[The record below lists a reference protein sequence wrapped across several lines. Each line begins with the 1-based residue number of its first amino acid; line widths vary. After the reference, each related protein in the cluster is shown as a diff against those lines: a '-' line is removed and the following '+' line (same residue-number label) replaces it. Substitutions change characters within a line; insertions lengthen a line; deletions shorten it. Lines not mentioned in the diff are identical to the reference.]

1 MKQFE
6 FHLGI
11 SAQQYLA
18 YYRGAVRQVVV
29 RCTNGASIQ
38 FPAALLTPFVS
49 VAGIHGDFV
58 LTCDEN
64 GKGSELRRRTA

>member
-6 FHLGI
+6 FRLGI

-18 YYRGAVRQVVV
+18 YYRGTVRQVVV
-29 RCTNGASIQ
+29 RCSNGTSIQ
-38 FPAALLTPFVS
+38 LPAALLTQFVTT
-49 VAGIHGDFV
+49 AGIHGDFV

-64 GKGSELRRRTA
+64 GKGSELRRRAG